1 MRKRIALLLGLLLG
15 LALLVT
21 ACAADIPAPVPGPTS
36 AQPPATTLAMDDM
49 TYPLADASGIVVHD
63 FDLGEGSLTN
73 GIGKPVP
80 CPLTGIIA
88 APTTPGP
95 HPVVMLIHGVTQIGS
110 VYDKVYAGFDYL
122 VQQLAGEGYVAI
134 APNMN
139 VEYSSDY
146 GESNNSDWAY
156 SIYQQHLAHLASAND
171 GAALPYGVDLA
182 GKVDLSRI
190 HLMGHSRGGQVADAL
205 IRKDAA
211 LGTNRVMSLVLI
223 ESTAPVSDDPHPD
236 VPTGIILG
244 EYDGDVPED
253 GQSVFDAI
261 QHEAGR
267 TTPASLVFLRGA
279 NHSFFNRAFLNE
291 DGPAAVDRLSR
302 EQQERFLKHYAA
314 AFLSIYAQGHAPFGV
329 WDPSRPQ
336 PVSMFGY
343 PVVASSTQPGHR
355 WLLTVSASAQPAP
368 NADGGASV
376 DFVTQTRIAGDVL
389 FNHPGVALGDA
400 DLPLYRIRWDGT
412 SGTVSLPVTSA
423 QLDGAQS
430 ISLFVAVDSSD
441 ALNPFGKDQALSV
454 TLRDYAGLTRTV
466 HVPVGTS
473 ALSWHSGQTQ
483 DIEGLDGSTTTV
495 WSGTMPLGELRVPL
509 GLFAG
514 VDMHDIAGID
524 IALDQTDSGAVMLAG
539 ISAS

>member
-1 MRKRIALLLGLLLG
+1 MNRLPAALLG
-15 LALLVT
+15 LALLASVT
-21 ACAADIPAPVPGPTS
+21 ACATTDPTPVPAPSS
-36 AQPPATTLAMDDM
+36 AAPQVATLGLDDM
-49 TYPLADASGIVVHD
+49 AYDLADASGIAVHD
-63 FDLGEGSLTN
+63 FNLGNGTLTN

-95 HPVVMLIHGVTQIGS
+95 HPVVMVIHGVTQINGI
-110 VYDKVYAGFDYL
+110 DDAVYAGFDYL
-122 VQQLAGEGYVAI
+122 IKQLAAEGYVAL

-156 SIYQQHLAHLASAND
+156 SIYQQHLAALARAND
-171 GAALPYGVDLA
+171 GVAMPYGVDLA
-182 GKVDLSRI
+182 GKLDLSQI

-211 LGTNRVMSLVLI
+211 LGTRRVRSLVLI

-244 EYDGDVPED
+244 EYDGDVPEA
-253 GQSVFDAI
+253 GQSIFDAI
-261 QHEAGR
+261 RHESGR

-279 NHSFFNRAFLNE
+279 NHAFFNRAFTNE

-302 EQQERFLKHYAA
+302 EQQERFLTHYAS
-314 AFLSIYAQGHAPFGV
+314 AFLSVYAKGRTPFGI

-343 PVVASSTQPGHR
+343 PVVASSVQPGHR
-355 WLLTVSASAQPAP
+355 TLLAVAASADPAP
-368 NADGGASV
+368 NADGGASIA
-376 DFVTQTRIAGDVL
+376 FVTQKRVASDLL

-400 DLPLYRIRWDGT
+400 DLPLYRISWDGT
-412 SGTVSLPVTSA
+412 SGSVSLPLTSK
-423 QLDGAQS
+423 QLDGTQS

-441 ALNPFGKDQALSV
+441 SLNPFGQDQSFTL
-454 TLRDYAGLTRTV
+454 TLRDYAGGTRSV
-466 HVPVGTS
+466 RVPIGTS

-483 DIEGLDGSTTTV
+483 NIEGFDGSTTTV

-509 GLFAG
+509 RLFAG
-514 VDMHDIAGID
+514 VELHNIAGID
-524 IALDQTDSGAVMLAG
+524 IALDQTERGAVMLSG
-539 ISAS
+539 ISAI